1 MFRTKSNAI
10 NLDMSIQHLNQYE
23 SIILRFVSKQIVPP
37 PKKNYMCREQQT
49 LDCRKLNYQPHVTEV
64 VRDKCAN

>member
-23 SIILRFVSKQIVPP
+23 SIILRFVGKQIVSP

-49 LDCRKLNYQPHVTEV
+49 LDCREQQTLDCGKL
-64 VRDKCAN
+64 KK